1 MSGQTGVILMRFC
14 FAILLSVGFQLAQA
28 EGSRTDVV
36 DKAYP
41 THKESETPLPSNVLE
56 NLRSFIRE
64 HELSTNPDALR
75 NVQRKSSRQTVVH
88 FIPYVNPPEWIPQS
102 FIRIANISNLDETIE
117 LLLADGA
124 GNVEWSVEIDL
135 FAGETRHVNSDDI
148 AGLTTKGGIRVDYFG
163 SDVRAA
169 KSYVAVGET
178 SNDIFMRSFT
188 RSADGFINDVGTVQ
202 QPFQTPDGRS
212 ATVLGTANPGSNR
225 AVVGWLRYIN
235 LDTSVD
241 SISIDLFAY
250 DDSGRASRTV
260 ACRIPK
266 LGALM
271 LEIDV
276 LERAGNHPWCTGTW
290 GDGKGKWEVHSR
302 SDSVHLAMSFLYS
315 AQLGILANVSTAD
328 VFRAEN

>member
-1 MSGQTGVILMRFC
+1 MKHFCLGCILFMG
-14 FAILLSVGFQLAQA
+14 SFQLATA
-28 EGSRTDVV
+28 EGDRAYVV

-41 THKESETPLPSNVLE
+41 TQELSQGRLPSSVLDD
-56 NLRSFIRE
+56 LRSFIRE

-75 NVQRKSSRQTVVH
+75 KVQPKSSRQTAVH
-88 FIPYVNPPEWIPQS
+88 FIPYINPPEWIPQS

-117 LLLADGA
+117 LLLADDE

-163 SDVRAA
+163 SDIRAA
-169 KSYVAVGET
+169 KTYVAFSET
-178 SNDIFMRSFT
+178 STDIFMRSFT
-188 RSADGFINDVGTVQ
+188 RSTDGFINDVGTVKL
-202 QPFQTPDGRS
+202 PFEARDGRS

-250 DDSGRASRTV
+250 DDTGRASNTV
-260 ACRIPK
+260 GCRIPK
-266 LGALM
+266 FGAL
-271 LEIDV
+271 LIEIDA
-276 LERAGNHPWCTGTW
+276 LERAGNHRWCSGTW
-290 GDGKGKWEVHSR
+290 GVGKGKWEVHSR
-302 SDSVHLAMSFLYS
+302 SDSTVAAMSFLYS
-315 AQLGILANVSTAD
+315 TQLGILANVSTAE
-328 VFRAEN
+328 VVRAEN